1 MLIRRL
7 VNDAMTTT
15 SGHVL
20 TMTGESMSDVRM
32 TTTDN
37 YQGEES
43 DIVSTWL
50 SLSHVFLLLLLY
62 HFYKTRHLR
71 QSYLHLK
78 LLLCALI
85 QVLMSL
91 VRSNQKKQAGFVKE
105 KNRVCVAL
113 SRARHGM
120 YVIGN
125 FEMMSGT
132 DHLMMAFSFSYVCLT
147 PTKYFYFTLVS
158 STFLM
163 SRGERFVERD
173 L

>member
-1 MLIRRL
+1 
-7 VNDAMTTT
+7 
-15 SGHVL
+15 
-20 TMTGESMSDVRM
+20 
-32 TTTDN
+32 
-37 YQGEES
+37 
-43 DIVSTWL
+43 
-50 SLSHVFLLLLLY
+50 
-62 HFYKTRHLR
+62 
-71 QSYLHLK
+71 
-78 LLLCALI
+78 
-85 QVLMSL
+85 MSL

-147 PTKYFYFTLVS
+147 PTKYFYFTLTP

>member
-20 TMTGESMSDVRM
+20 TITGESMGDVRM

-62 HFYKTRHLR
+62 HFYK

-120 YVIGN
+120 YVMGN

-147 PTKYFYFTLVS
+147 TKCSTLH
-158 STFLM
+158 
-163 SRGERFVERD
+163 
-173 L
+173 